1 MKQLKLFLTLLALTM
16 GWSNVGAQTDVTS
29 TYITNADFASTDGWT
44 QVHSDQYWSLG
55 NGLIGTYAVAN
66 NKASTADDTHLATEY
81 CLGIQC
87 RWSTNF
93 AAFTQTTPTLPVGQ
107 YTLTFDVENANT
119 ATTSAT
125 YENRFMVT
133 VGETTY
139 ADENSEWMRG
149 SSSWTTHTITFNVTE
164 ESEAT
169 ISLGYGTGSNNYGTA
184 NTPHLYVSH
193 LKLTYFDTEAAEKAA
208 LLEAAKNALYGY
220 ITKAMTFSNILK
232 DKTLE
237 AAAMTANA
245 TMETATDYDAHYNS
259 VVGASETLKAAITT
273 ALSQTTL
280 VELVNG
286 NFDTNPNNTLNE
298 DGTTTFGGTLS
309 TSTANPDNTKDMS
322 ANTGD
327 HGYLYDVAGWTQ
339 YSKFNST
346 ASQGTTSEYG
356 TAMPANGWSTNSTT
370 PPTTDMFGES
380 QGAALHLSAG
390 WNDQARYLQTIDN
403 LPSGRYVFYY
413 EAINQHNNTS
423 IMSNYIGVSGTS
435 GDFYGTTNSFVYSD
449 LKSFPYGSWVIGAF
463 EFNIAKEAD
472 INVSVGVTTSSGGS
486 GFGAKLW
493 IDNVLIY
500 RLGDITMTEEQA
512 NAILA
517 EVAALDDTPFY
528 AEKKTALANAKAAF
542 EASQTLENYN
552 ALNEALIAAKESAQ
566 NYELL
571 AKAIL
576 NAEIWKHPDTKST
589 DTLHAKYDNGEYNDE
604 TTPDDIYAEYQAAEI
619 AGLKEIAANNYTSA
633 IINPSFETQDMSGWQ
648 AEKRNDTGVV
658 MNSLSTY
665 RMDNA
670 DGDYIFNSW
679 GGTAENN
686 VYQTIKGLPAGTY
699 QLNAVLAGFEGETL
713 VLAANETTKNII
725 VDTHKGYGNPVNVI
739 FTLEENCDLTI
750 KASNTKSQ
758 STSDASFIKADNFT
772 LKAYESPLAALK
784 VQYNN
789 LRDEAAFRL
798 TEEVFDVVTGSE
810 RSALQALV
818 DSTPEETEEA
828 YQKAI
833 DDLTAALKTF
843 EEASSG
849 YYAFYEA
856 KQIDIPE
863 LPYAATKKKETLEDL
878 VNANPNTAEEANS
891 YAEAIPTARRAYYE
905 SNAMAEG
912 VEGAIDMTDH
922 ITNPNNPTNTNGWT
936 FTAGNFRIMDNQPY
950 TDADGSYLHKYFD
963 SNSWGTAFTTK
974 FVQDVELEPGTYILT
989 AKARGNGTTT
999 YQVIAGEKATD
1010 IGNPGNTGDVFGNGW
1025 GDYTVEFEVAEG
1037 QSATTIGINV
1047 ETGNSSNWVSFG
1059 NFRLVQLSKT
1069 DVVMA
1074 DAADYAALAEAIAT
1088 AEGNTL
1094 GFDAGEY
1101 APYENVAAIEALA
1114 AAKAINPEVEN
1125 SKKVVEEATAALT
1138 AATWKAN
1145 AEEVNA
1151 IYDGQFAN
1159 TEANTTS
1166 GDISLPGWTKVQGI
1180 RLLVKDEA
1188 TDPGLAYT
1196 DGKAAVF
1203 SWGGTTVT
1211 YGEQNGYTLPL
1222 NAGETYELS
1231 FKVSG
1236 WRDGDMP
1243 TYVTVSL
1250 DGAEQSKDITVKPIN
1265 TPDENPFATVKFYVK
1280 PTADNSL
1287 LTIYAGKHFTVADLM
1302 LKRATVIPGDVNGN
1316 MKVDVADVTALVNAL
1331 QPEAEKPAAADVD
1344 GDSDVDADDVKAL
1357 VELILHNQ

>member
-29 TYITNADFASTDGWT
+29 TYITNADFSSTEGWTVNKSTDY
-44 QVHSDQYWSLG
+44 SDIG
-55 NGLIGTYAVAN
+55 NGLIGDYTVRFSPA
-66 NKASTADDTHLATEY
+66 TADETHLATEY
-81 CLGIQC
+81 CFGFEC
-87 RWSTNF
+87 RWSGNF
-93 AAFTQTTPTLPVGQ
+93 ASYSQIIENLPAG
-107 YTLTFDVENANT
+107 YYELSYDVENVNE
-119 ATTSAT
+119 ATTSA
-125 YENRFMVT
+125 YYDNRFYVQT
-133 VGETTY
+133 NYKTY
-139 ADENSEWMRG
+139 LDTQTEWMNG
-149 SSSWTTHTITFNVTE
+149 KSNWTTHTISFMVNEPTLVIINF
-164 ESEAT
+164 
-169 ISLGYGTGSNNYGTA
+169 GYGTASNNLHA
-184 NTPHLYVSH
+184 NNTPALYVSH
-193 LKLTYFDTEAAEKAA
+193 LKLTFSDTQLATAKNTLNGHIKKATTLNNFLSDAA
-208 LLEAAKNALYGY
+208 LATAIDAAQ
-220 ITKAMTFSNILK
+220 NIYNSTS
-232 DKTLE
+232 DYSTV
-237 AAAMTANA
+237 T
-245 TMETATDYDAHYNS
+245 TAT
-259 VVGASETLKAAITT
+259 ETLADAINT
-273 ALSQTTL
+273 ATSSLTAVAL
-280 VELVNG
+280 NNG
-286 NFDTNPNNTLNE
+286 NFDTAPNNTLNA

-309 TSTANPDNTKDMS
+309 TATANPDNTKDMS

-449 LKSFPYGSWVIGAF
+449 LKSFEEGVWKAQAF
-463 EFNIAKEAD
+463 EFDIAKESN
-472 INVSVGVTTSSGGS
+472 INFSVGITSSTQS
-486 GFGAKLW
+486 SANGAKLW

-517 EVAALDDTPFY
+517 EVAALDNTPFY
-528 AEKKTALANAKAAF
+528 AEKKAALANAKAAF
-542 EASQTLENYN
+542 EANKTLENYN

-576 NAEIWKHPDTKST
+576 NTEIWKHPDTKST

-665 RMDNA
+665 RMENA

-878 VNANPNTAEEANS
+878 VNADPNTAEEANS
-891 YAEAIPTARRAYYE
+891 FAEAIPTARRAYYE

-974 FVQDVELEPGTYILT
+974 FVQNVELEPGTYILT

-1025 GDYTVEFEVAEG
+1025 GDYTVEFEVTEG

-1074 DAADYAALAEAIAT
+1074 DANDYAALAEAIAT

-1203 SWGGTTVT
+1203 AWGGTTVT

-1265 TPDENPFATVKFYVK
+1265 TPDENPFASVKFYVK

-1287 LTIYAGKHFTVADLM
+1287 LTIYAAKHFTVADLM
-1302 LKRATVIPGDVNGN
+1302 LVHATVIPGDVNGDQEVN
-1316 MKVDVADVTALVNAL
+1316 IADVTALVNAL
-1331 QPEAEKPAAADVD
+1331 QKGEQPAAGDLD
-1344 GDSDVDADDVKAL
+1344 GVEGVTGDDVKAL